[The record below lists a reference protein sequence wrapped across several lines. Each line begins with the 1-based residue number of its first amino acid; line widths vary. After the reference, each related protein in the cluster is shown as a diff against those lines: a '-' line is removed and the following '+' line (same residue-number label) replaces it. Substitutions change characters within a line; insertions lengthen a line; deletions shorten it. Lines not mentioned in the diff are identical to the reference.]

1 MLRDPLLPLPARISE
16 RIDET
21 ADTVTFHFELLDET
35 ERKAFRYLPGQF
47 GEISAFGEG
56 ESTFVIAGDPAKP
69 ERLTV
74 TTKRVGAHTEALH
87 HLYAGA
93 IIGFRGPYGKA
104 FPVADWK
111 GKDIV
116 IAGGGIG
123 LAPLKPI
130 ICHVINNRAD
140 YGKLTIVYG
149 ARSPNDLMYAA
160 DRVLWAQAPN
170 TELVVTVDKGDA
182 NWKGREGFVPAVL
195 RATAPSAANAVAI
208 TCGPPIM
215 IKLTLPVFK
224 DLGFPAERIFT
235 TLEMKMKCGLGQCG
249 RCNIGP
255 FYVCKDGPV
264 FSVAQLQ
271 QLPQEF

>member
-1 MLRDPLLPLPARISE
+1 VLRDPLLPLAARISE
-16 RIDET
+16 RVDET
-21 ADTVTFHFELLDET
+21 ADTVTFHFELLDES

-93 IIGFRGPYGKA
+93 VIGFRGPYGKA
-104 FPVADWK
+104 FPVAEWK

-130 ICHVINNRAD
+130 ICHVLNQRAD

-160 DRVLWAQAPN
+160 DREIWAKALN
-170 TELVVTVDKGDA
+170 TELVDKGDA

-195 RATAPSAANAVAI
+195 RATAPKAENAVAI

-224 DLGFPAERIFT
+224 ELGFPAERIFT

-255 FYVCKDGPV
+255 YYVCKDGPV

>member
-21 ADTVTFHFELLDET
+21 ADTVTFHFELLDEA

-47 GEISAFGEG
+47 AEISAFGEG

-104 FPVADWK
+104 FPVAEWK

-130 ICHVINNRAD
+130 ICHVLNHRAD

-160 DRVLWAQAPN
+160 DREVWAKAPN

-195 RATAPSAANAVAI
+195 RATAPKAAE
-208 TCGPPIM
+208 CGGHH
-215 IKLTLPVFK
+215 LW
-224 DLGFPAERIFT
+224 PAHHDQVDPA
-235 TLEMKMKCGLGQCG
+235 GLQRAGLS
-249 RCNIGP
+249 RR
-255 FYVCKDGPV
+255 
-264 FSVAQLQ
+264 
-271 QLPQEF
+271 